1 MDAFDAV
8 VVGAG
13 CNGLAA
19 AIHLLERG
27 WSVAVIEQAAEPGG
41 AVKTR
46 EVTLPGFRHDLCAMN
61 LSMFA
66 GSPFFAAHKDAL
78 AALGLGFAPAADCFA
93 SVFRDRTYLGV
104 SKEIEKTVSAITA
117 VSAKDAEAWRAMAAR
132 FGEDAPHI
140 FGLLG
145 SPMPSFAA
153 ARVLWSA
160 WRAKGVSGLL
170 DLGRLLLASP
180 RDFLDAHF
188 KSPKVKAMMAAW
200 GMHLDFPPDVAGG
213 ALFPYLESMADQSFG
228 MVIGAGGAD
237 VIIRAMVGLIEAK
250 GGEIRLKSPVARI
263 ETDASGATGVKLKDG
278 TRIAARKAVIANLD
292 PRIVFGRL
300 MEPDPKRKGFDDKVA
315 RIRSGPGTMMI
326 HLALESLPDWL
337 AGDEL
342 KRFAYVHVAPDLAMM
357 SRAFAEAAAGL
368 LPAEPVLV
376 VGQPTAIDPTR
387 APPGKHVLWVQVRV
401 LPAAIA
407 GDALG
412 RISATAWDAAKAP
425 YAERVLDLLETYA
438 PGLRGK
444 ILARS
449 VWSPRDLEHENP
461 CLIGGD
467 NLTGSHHLDQN
478 FFFRPVAG
486 YSRYATPTPRLYLCG
501 AATWPGAG
509 TGAGS
514 GYMLAKMLA
523 G

>member
-13 CNGLAA
+13 HNGLAA
-19 AIHLLERG
+19 AIHLLSRG
-27 WSVAVIEQAAEPGG
+27 WSVAVIEQAGEAGG

-61 LSMFA
+61 LSLFA
-66 GSPFFAAHKDAL
+66 GSPFFAVHKDAL
-78 AALGLGFAPAADCFA
+78 IAQGLAFAPASNCFA
-93 SVFRDRTYLGV
+93 SVFRDHTHLGV
-104 SKEIEKTVSAITA
+104 SKDLDKTMAAISTQ
-117 VSAKDAEAWRAMAAR
+117 SAKDAAAWRAMLAR
-132 FGEDAPHI
+132 FGEEAPHI

-145 SPMPSFAA
+145 SPMPSLGT
-153 ARVLWSA
+153 ARGLWSA
-160 WRAKGVSGLL
+160 WRAKGLSWLF

-188 KSPKVKAMMAAW
+188 ESPKVKTMMAAW
-200 GMHLDFPPDVAGG
+200 GMHLDFPPEAAGG
-213 ALFPYLESMADQSFG
+213 ALFPYLESMANQAFG
-228 MVIGAGGAD
+228 MAIGAGGAD
-237 VIIRAMVGLIEAK
+237 VIVRAMTGLIKAK
-250 GGEIRLKSPVARI
+250 GGEIRLNSPVTGI
-263 ETDASGATGVKLKDG
+263 ESDASGVSGVTLGDG
-278 TRIAARKAVIANLD
+278 TRIVAKKAVIANLH
-292 PRIVFGRL
+292 PQIVFGQL
-300 MEPDPKRKGFDDKVA
+300 MSPDAKRRAFDEKVA
-315 RIRSGPGTMMI
+315 RIRAGPGTMMI
-326 HLALESLPDWL
+326 HLALASLPDWR
-337 AGDEL
+337 AGPEL
-342 KRFAYVHVAPDLAMM
+342 QRFAYVHVAPDLAMM
-357 SRAFAEAAAGL
+357 SCVFAEAAAGL

-387 APPGKHVLWVQVRV
+387 APQGKHVLWVQVRV
-401 LPAAIA
+401 LPATIA

-412 RISATAWDAAKAP
+412 RIAETAWEAAKEP
-425 YAERVLDLLETYA
+425 YAERVLDILEIYA
-438 PGLRGK
+438 PGLRAK

-449 VWSPRDLEHENP
+449 VWSPLDLEHENP

-501 AATWPGAG
+501 AGTWPGAG
-509 TGAGS
+509 TGAAS

-523 G
+523 R